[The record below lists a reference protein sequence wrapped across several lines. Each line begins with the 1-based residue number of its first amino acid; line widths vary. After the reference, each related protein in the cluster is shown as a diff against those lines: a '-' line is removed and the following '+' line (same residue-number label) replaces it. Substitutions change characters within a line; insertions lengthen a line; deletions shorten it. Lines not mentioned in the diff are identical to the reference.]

1 MITAGFFR
9 DRNFAHVLMSAVVLR
24 AETAGCFI
32 GRYFQQSSHM
42 WNYVERWTRSFSPCW
57 TAVTWGEP
65 QHQHCDADNEQHRH
79 FSTERRKCLCEAAA
93 VCRWIH
99 VLREYLCQWDRSPF
113 ICPSAV
119 TARLG
124 SFSQLH
130 TALCYLYSRWWWR
143 WVTLPLRHYAD
154 NQLITGWCVFQS
166 QNNRDSDLLWMEP
179 SPWQRPLRHIGTV
192 VKCTVVKY
200 SVVLLYYSTFS
211 PPSAQNKDCRWK
223 TDKWFDFSV
232 LAFWPLLLSNIIS
245 FTLGAQTSWSVR

>member
-1 MITAGFFR
+1 MNRYISVISIKSLIFLWLQQFFR
-9 DRNFAHVLMSAVVLR
+9 DRNVKLCTYSHVCSG
-24 AETAGCFI
+24 AESRNSWVFYWKI
-32 GRYFQQSSHM
+32 FSHM

-79 FSTERRKCLCEAAA
+79 FLTARRKCLCEAAA

-99 VLREYLCQWDRSPF
+99 VLREYLCQWDRSRGPLPPRNPAPF

-119 TARLG
+119 AARLG

-130 TALCYLYSRWWWR
+130 AALCYLYSRWWSR

-154 NQLITGWCVFQS
+154 NQLITGCCVFQS

-192 VKCTVVKY
+192 VKY
-200 SVVLLYYSTFS
+200 SVVLLYYSTF
-211 PPSAQNKDCRWK
+211 PPPLQHRTK
-223 TDKWFDFSV
+223 TIDERRTND
-232 LAFWPLLLSNIIS
+232 L
-245 FTLGAQTSWSVR
+245 TSQF